1 MNRIEAAKD
10 LLKRIEAVDHTDDAA
25 LDEIDA
31 RWWCCTSNRK
41 YNGKLKTIEDSVAH
55 NGAYVPRRIIFYS
68 DGLRCTQ
75 FNFYTRSRDAL
86 KSARPDG
93 WKIQITQ
100 NRDGWYVKLT
110 REIFIMT
117 PCGRNRLS
125 TETLAELHAII
136 QAWIHTWKNE
146 C

>member
-31 RWWCCTSNRK
+31 RVSVETHS
-41 YNGKLKTIEDSVAH
+41 YLKGDYVFKEIEDGHLALYINSK
-55 NGAYVPRRIIFYS
+55 GLKCRLYLS
-68 DGLRCTQ
+68 DIPKC
-75 FNFYTRSRDAL
+75 TRSRDAL

-93 WKIQITQ
+93 CI
-100 NRDGWYVKLT
+100 YHMV
-110 REIFIMT
+110 
-117 PCGRNRLS
+117 
-125 TETLAELHAII
+125 TEKEGVLRCILIKGSVTYRVDSAHLPTEELAELHAII
-136 QAWIHTWKNE
+136 QAWIYIWKNE

>member
-10 LLKRIEAVDHTDDAA
+10 LLQRIEAVDHTDDAA

-31 RWWCCTSNRK
+31 RVSVETHS
-41 YNGKLKTIEDSVAH
+41 YLKGDYVFKEIEDGHLALYINSK
-55 NGAYVPRRIIFYS
+55 
-68 DGLRCTQ
+68 GLRCRL
-75 FNFYTRSRDAL
+75 YLSDIPKCTRSRDAL